1 MISWLRN
8 QGYRWNH
15 KRISRV
21 YRQEGLH
28 IRIKPRKRLPGRA
41 RVKLE
46 QPRQANQTWSMDFM
60 SDALTS
66 GRAFRTLNILDDY
79 NRKALWI
86 EVDVS
91 LPAERVTRVLDA
103 VIAWHGKPQ
112 QIRVDNGPEFISRH
126 MVSWAMQR
134 GIRLLYIQPGEP
146 AQNGYIERFNR
157 TYREEVL
164 DAYLFETLEEVRG
177 VTEEWLQEYNLVR
190 PHDALSGVSPCQFAA
205 QVA

>member
-1 MISWLRN
+1 M
-8 QGYRWNH
+8 
-15 KRISRV
+15 
-21 YRQEGLH
+21 
-28 IRIKPRKRLPGRA
+28 
-41 RVKLE
+41 
-46 QPRQANQTWSMDFM
+46 
-60 SDALTS
+60 
-66 GRAFRTLNILDDY
+66 NILNDY

-112 QIRVDNGPEFISRH
+112 QIQVDNGPEFISRH

-134 GIRLLYIQPGEP
+134 GIRLLHIQPGKP

-164 DAYLFETLEEVRG
+164 DAYLFDTLEEVRR

-190 PHDALSGVSPCQFAA
+190 PHDALRGVSPCQFTA
-205 QVA
+205 QAT